1 MEISMKTWIAFISFV
16 LLSVTALAQDYE
28 GSKFELGAGVDGYG
42 IVGAVGGP
50 SKNLGPEIYAEYRY
64 GFNEHFSCG
73 AKFSYKFGKV
83 TTENYKET
91 EITKEMFYYHQPEM
105 KLLTEYMILKTG
117 LIRPY
122 VSVNLGLGGLFD
134 RNNSSNNKSVYGLV
148 GPGIGVQIWRLR
160 LALNRDYAFNA
171 EKGFISDL
179 SSYGITLGYVF

>member
-91 EITKEMFYYHQPEM
+91 EITKEMFYYHQPEI
-105 KLLTEYMILKTG
+105 KFLTEYMILKSG

-134 RNNSSNNKSVYGLV
+134 RNNSSNNKTVYGLV
-148 GPGIGVQIWRLR
+148 GPGIGVQIWRFR